1 MGKKYWII
9 LAVVGIVLI
18 GLGIFGYQ
26 KYKDFLLPNVPENLS
41 EKYIQIPS
49 GSSFEDVVYLLD
61 SLNILLDIQ
70 SFRNAAAR
78 MNYIKPSMRSGRYEI
93 QAGWNN
99 LDLIRHLRGGAQA
112 PVMVVLNNERLL
124 EEVAGK
130 VSGFIEADSAVL
142 LNLFFNKV
150 YLDSIGYSSETLMSL
165 FIPNSY
171 EFFWNTSARGFMS
184 RMIKEHDAFWSK
196 NNRKEKAANLGLS
209 PEEVYTLASIVERE
223 SNKKQERPTIAGVYL
238 NRLNINMI
246 LQADP
251 TLVFATRDFTAKR
264 VLNFHKEF
272 DSPYNTYMYTGL
284 PPGPISMASISSID
298 AVLNRENHDYL
309 YFCARPDG
317 SGFHDFAKTLAQ
329 HNRNAAKYRASL
341 RN

>member
-1 MGKKYWII
+1 M
-9 LAVVGIVLI
+9 
-18 GLGIFGYQ
+18 
-26 KYKDFLLPNVPENLS
+26 
-41 EKYIQIPS
+41 
-49 GSSFEDVVYLLD
+49 
-61 SLNILLDIQ
+61 
-70 SFRNAAAR
+70 
-78 MNYIKPSMRSGRYEI
+78 M
-93 QAGWNN
+93 
-99 LDLIRHLRGGAQA
+99 H
-112 PVMVVLNNERLL
+112 
-124 EEVAGK
+124 
-130 VSGFIEADSAVL
+130 
-142 LNLFFNKV
+142 
-150 YLDSIGYSSETLMSL
+150 
-165 FIPNSY
+165 
-171 EFFWNTSARGFMS
+171 
-184 RMIKEHDAFWSK
+184 FWSK
-196 NNRKEKAANLGLS
+196 NNRKEKAANLGLN

-223 SNKKQERPTIAGVYL
+223 SNKNQERPTIAGVYL
-238 NRLNINMI
+238 NRLKINMI

-272 DSPYNTYMYTGL
+272 DSPYNTYMYAGL